1 MNDTAAPGVRSIAR
15 LRLASYN
22 LHKCRGMT
30 GPHAPERNLRVIAE
44 LRADVIALQEVDFR
58 FGARPEALP
67 RALIERFT
75 GLVPAPFLGTG
86 ENSLGWHGQTI
97 LMRPELL
104 ARAEIRRLPL
114 PGIEPRGALVLRL
127 PGVTVVALHLG
138 LMRSSRRAQLS
149 RIVAQVRR
157 IGNDRVVL
165 TGDFN
170 EWHDTRGLEALSPLR
185 VIAPGPSWP
194 APFPRLRYDRFALSR
209 GIAVLACGVVASEM
223 ARQASDHLPVWADLA
238 VDAHQDAP
246 RGLPVAR
253 IASRIPGITG
263 VAGAE

>member
-1 MNDTAAPGVRSIAR
+1 MPHSSEN

-30 GPHAPERNLRVIAE
+30 GPHAPERNLAVIAE
-44 LRADVIALQEVDFR
+44 LGADVIALQEVDFR

-67 RALIERFT
+67 RALIEEAT
-75 GLVPAPFLGTG
+75 GMVPAPFLGTG

-97 LMRPELL
+97 LLRPEL
-104 ARAEIRRLPL
+104 RDKAEIRRLPL

-127 PGVTVVALHLG
+127 PGLTVVALHLG
-138 LMRSSRRAQLS
+138 LIRSSRRAQLS

-157 IGNDRVVL
+157 IGHDRVVL

-170 EWHDTRGLEALSPLR
+170 EWHDSRGLEALEPLR

-194 APFPRLRYDRFALSR
+194 ALFPRLRYDRFALSR
-209 GIAVLACGVVASEM
+209 SIDVLDCGVLDNET
-223 ARQASDHLPVWADLA
+223 ARQASDHLPIWADLRLN
-238 VDAHQDAP
+238 P
-246 RGLPVAR
+246 PVNPP
-253 IASRIPGITG
+253 PGAADHTAAQRNVTG
-263 VAGAE
+263 NNK